1 MCTPLD
7 LKYLE
12 ILHSGTIKFTLY
24 MCINIVGK
32 NGIISQILKMFK
44 PFLICKVP
52 CHIYLYQVQSSPI
65 SKVSTVDM
73 FFGMQ
78 MLSSLFIALARTVA
92 NLR

>member
-1 MCTPLD
+1 M
-7 LKYLE
+7 E
-12 ILHSGTIKFTLY
+12 IFLRFEKLL
-24 MCINIVGK
+24 N
-32 NGIISQILKMFK
+32 L
-44 PFLICKVP
+44 FLICKVP

-78 MLSSLFIALARTVA
+78 MLSSLFIALARTIA

>member
-1 MCTPLD
+1 MS
-7 LKYLE
+7 
-12 ILHSGTIKFTLY
+12 HSGTIKFTLY
-24 MCINIVGK
+24 MCIYIVAK
-32 NGIISQILKMFK
+32 NRSFLEFEKFLK
-44 PFLICKVP
+44 PFLNYKVP

-78 MLSSLFIALARTVA
+78 MLSSLFIALARAVA